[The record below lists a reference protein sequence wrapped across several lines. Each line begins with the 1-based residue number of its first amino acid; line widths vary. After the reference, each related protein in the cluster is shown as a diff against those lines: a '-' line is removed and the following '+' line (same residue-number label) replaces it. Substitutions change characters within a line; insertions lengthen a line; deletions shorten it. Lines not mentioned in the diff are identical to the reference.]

1 MFPGVALVTGA
12 ASGIGQ
18 ATAISFAKEGCPQIV
33 IADRNVNGLNET
45 HFRVQEAAP
54 SCSVLSVQTDVSD
67 QESVQALVDKAVE
80 KFGRL
85 DYVCNSAGTLSNN
98 ERSHETSLEEFDRIN
113 NINYKGCWLCS
124 RAEIQQILKQEPL
137 PTHDG
142 RPGNRGSVVNIASQL
157 GIVGRPAAPAYCG
170 SKAAVISM
178 TRCDVRLR
186 SYDSSGTILTTQKCI
201 ANRGYSNDN
210 IRVNCICPGVIET
223 PMTTPNMDVL
233 GPAISIAPMNRP
245 GTAQEVAD
253 CVLFLCS
260 SKATFVQGS
269 AMVVDGGY
277 VIN

>member
-18 ATAISFAKEGCPQIV
+18 ATAVSFAKEGCSQIV

-45 HFRVQEAAP
+45 HSRVREAAP
-54 SCSVLSVQTDVSD
+54 NCSVLSVQTDVSD
-67 QESVQALVDKAVE
+67 QDSVQALINKAVE
-80 KFGRL
+80 TFGRL

-124 RAEIQQILKQEPL
+124 RAEIQQMLKQEPL
-137 PTHDG
+137 ATHDG

-178 TRCDVRLR
+178 TRCDVRFHP
-186 SYDSSGTILTTQKCI
+186 TTPPAI
-201 ANRGYSNDN
+201 DYSKDN

>member
-18 ATAISFAKEGCPQIV
+18 ATAVSFAKEGCPQIV

-45 HFRVQEAAP
+45 HSSVQEAAP
-54 SCSVLSVQTDVSD
+54 NCSVLSVQTDVSD
-67 QESVQALVDKAVE
+67 QDSVQALINKAVE
-80 KFGRL
+80 TFGRL
-85 DYVCNSAGTLSNN
+85 DYVCNSAGI
-98 ERSHETSLEEFDRIN
+98 RSHETSLEEFDRIN

-124 RAEIQQILKQEPL
+124 RAEIRQMLKQEPL

-157 GIVGRPAAPAYCG
+157 GIVGRPAAQLKLTFAAAYCG

-178 TRCDVRLR
+178 TRCDAI
-186 SYDSSGTILTTQKCI
+186 D
-201 ANRGYSNDN
+201 YSKEN
-210 IRVNCICPGVIET
+210 IRVNCVCPGVIET

>member
-1 MFPGVALVTGA
+1 MSSPTTNMFPGVALVTGA

-18 ATAISFAKEGCPQIV
+18 ATAVSFAKEGCSQIV

-45 HFRVQEAAP
+45 HSRVQEAAP

-67 QESVQALVDKAVE
+67 QESVQALIDKAVE
-80 KFGRL
+80 TFGRL

-157 GIVGRPAAPAYCG
+157 GI
-170 SKAAVISM
+170 
-178 TRCDVRLR
+178 
-186 SYDSSGTILTTQKCI
+186 
-201 ANRGYSNDN
+201 YSNDN

>member
-18 ATAISFAKEGCPQIV
+18 ATAVSFARESCSQIV

-45 HFRVQEAAP
+45 HSRVQEAAP
-54 SCSVLSVQTDVSD
+54 NCSVLSVQTDVSD
-67 QESVQALVDKAVE
+67 QESVQALINKAVE
-80 KFGRL
+80 TFGRL

-157 GIVGRPAAPAYCG
+157 GIVGRPAARTYPSISSLTLLAKELKLTFSAAYCG

-178 TRCDVRLR
+178 TRCDVRLQ
-186 SYDSSGTILTTQKCI
+186 SYDSSGTILTTQNCI
-201 ANRGYSNDN
+201 ANRG
-210 IRVNCICPGVIET
+210 VFL
-223 PMTTPNMDVL
+223 L
-233 GPAISIAPMNRP
+233 G
-245 GTAQEVAD
+245 D
-253 CVLFLCS
+253 
-260 SKATFVQGS
+260 
-269 AMVVDGGY
+269 
-277 VIN
+277 

>member
-18 ATAISFAKEGCPQIV
+18 ATAVSFAKEGCSQIV

-80 KFGRL
+80 TFGRL

-157 GIVGRPAAPAYCG
+157 GIVGRPAARTYPSIPSLTLLAKELKLTFSAAYCG

-178 TRCDVRLR
+178 TRCD
-186 SYDSSGTILTTQKCI
+186 
-201 ANRGYSNDN
+201 YSKDN
-210 IRVNCICPGVIET
+210 IRVNCVCPGVIET

>member
-1 MFPGVALVTGA
+1 MSSPLTNMFPGVALVTGA

-18 ATAISFAKEGCPQIV
+18 ATAVSFAKEGCPEIV
-33 IADRNVNGLNET
+33 IADRNDDGLDET
-45 HFRVQEAAP
+45 TSRIHEAAP
-54 SCSVLSVQTDVSD
+54 DCAVLSIRTDVSD
-67 QESVQALVDKAVE
+67 QDSVQALIDKAVE
-80 KFGRL
+80 AFGRL

-113 NINYKGCWLCS
+113 KINYKGCWLCS
-124 RAEIQQILKQEPL
+124 RAEIQQMLKQEPL

-142 RPGNRGSVVNIASQL
+142 RRGNRGSVVNIASQL
-157 GIVGRPAAPAYCG
+157 GIVGRPAAPRKLPRMRTDPLVANDSISQY
-170 SKAAVISM
+170 SK
-178 TRCDVRLR
+178 
-186 SYDSSGTILTTQKCI
+186 
-201 ANRGYSNDN
+201 DN
-210 IRVNCICPGVIET
+210 IRVNCVCPGVIET